1 MSYKE
6 IVEDY
11 KKEFANAMTEEE
23 YRQFIQTVKD
33 NRLALDM
40 YEWQN
45 EPIGDNWNYEKLY

>member
-11 KKEFANAMTEEE
+11 KKEFADAMTEEE